1 MREGGMLNGREPQW
15 DEVPD
20 PHDPV
25 TPMTLYRSK
34 VMTSW

>member
-20 PHDPV
+20 PHDPDPHDPV
-25 TPMTLYRSK
+25 
-34 VMTSW
+34 